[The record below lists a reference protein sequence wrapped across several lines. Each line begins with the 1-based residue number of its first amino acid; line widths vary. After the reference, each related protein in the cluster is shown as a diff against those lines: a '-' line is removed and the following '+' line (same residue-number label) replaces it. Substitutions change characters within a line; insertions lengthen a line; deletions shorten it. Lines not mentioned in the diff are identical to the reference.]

1 MKKALILLVALAG
14 LALAHHGQAA
24 YDMTT
29 RVTVQGT
36 ITEFHFTNPH
46 CVLEMDVKDDKGQV
60 QTWQGELTSASR
72 LGRSGWTPASLKAGD
87 EVTVTGYRARSGA
100 LSLWITKVVG
110 SNGQE
115 LKIEAGN

>member
-1 MKKALILLVALAG
+1 MKTALLLLLALAG
-14 LALAHHGQAA
+14 VALAHHGQAA

-29 RVTVQGT
+29 KVTVQGT

-72 LGRSGWTPASLKAGD
+72 LGRSGWTPTSLKAGD
-87 EVTVTGYRARSGA
+87 DVTVSGYRAKSGA

-110 SNGQE
+110 ANGQE